1 MRKIKPRVVNV
12 KFPQSR
18 ELFLF
23 ARKVIIYENNI
34 EDLEFISDIEIGR
47 LIDYDYKYTH
57 QWKFGKKN
65 VHDIWELR
73 NLANSLGVNIEFL
86 AKIVL
91 GEMDSEEAFQYY
103 LKKRDGKFKLHEME
117 RVGKNGNAK
126 ISLEYTADV
135 DIDKCVNELDNIL
148 KKYKLS

>member
-1 MRKIKPRVVNV
+1 MKKIKPRVVNV
-12 KFPQSR
+12 KFQSSR

-23 ARKVIIYENNI
+23 ARKVIIYENDI
-34 EDLEFISDIEIGR
+34 EDMEFISDIEIGR

-73 NLANSLGVNIEFL
+73 NLANSLGVSVEFL

-91 GEMDSEEAFQYY
+91 GEMNSEEAFKYY
-103 LKKRDGKFKLHEME
+103 LKERKGEFKLHELE
-117 RVGKNGNAK
+117 RVGKKGKAN
-126 ISLEYTADV
+126 ISLRYSKDV
-135 DIDKCVNELDNIL
+135 NIDECIKDIDKVL
-148 KKYKLS
+148 KSYKLG